1 MKKSKSS
8 ISKGRSYVEIG
19 EYWDRHDVSDVWAKT
34 RKVEFEVVAE
44 PEATYYPVSK
54 TLSDKIELEARKHG
68 VRSDRLVRTWL
79 EQKIKERRSKSSTRL
94 SAKNV

>member
-8 ISKGRSYVEIG
+8 ISKGRSYAEIG
-19 EYWDRHDVSDVWAKT
+19 EYWDKHDLSDVWAKT

-54 TLSDKIELEARKHG
+54 TLSDQIELEARKHG